1 MRRKESLPNFYPAL
15 LHIKSQKIQIMGYSL
30 WAIGFFL
37 LSIANYPLPASF
49 GIIIAL
55 QFNVMKRK
63 LIIIDDN
70 PDQRAVLKGLLTDI
84 GCEVIGEGNS
94 GLEAVELMQQL
105 SPDAILMDIKMP
117 GMDGIE
123 AVTAINQLK
132 PTPVIIL
139 TGKKDEETVKRAVE
153 AGVMAYL
160 IKPLREEELLP
171 TIELAISRFNE
182 FHAVLKENLDLKQ
195 TIEARKVIERA
206 KGLLMAKEGLTEKDA
221 FSRIQKISMDR
232 RRPMKEIA
240 EILITALEGKR

>member
-1 MRRKESLPNFYPAL
+1 
-15 LHIKSQKIQIMGYSL
+15 MGYRVFPIVYSQL
-30 WAIGFFL
+30 
-37 LSIANYPLPASF
+37 PLPASF

-55 QFNVMKRK
+55 QFSVMKRK
-63 LIIIDDN
+63 VIIIDDN

-94 GLEAVELMQQL
+94 GLDAVELMQHL

-153 AGVMAYL
+153 AGVIAYL